1 MNASESKK
9 PSLLA
14 LSAGAIG
21 VVYGDIGTSPLYAL
35 KEAFNGP
42 HGATINHDNILG
54 VLSLMLW
61 ALILVVS
68 DTRATAGPASPRPS
82 NTLHAQG

>member
-1 MNASESKK
+1 
-9 PSLLA
+9 
-14 LSAGAIG
+14 
-21 VVYGDIGTSPLYAL
+21 VVFGDIGTSPLYAL

-42 HGATINHDNILG
+42 HGADINPGNILG

-68 DTRATAGPASPRPS
+68 LKYVIFIICAPTTRAKAASWR
-82 NTLHAQG
+82 